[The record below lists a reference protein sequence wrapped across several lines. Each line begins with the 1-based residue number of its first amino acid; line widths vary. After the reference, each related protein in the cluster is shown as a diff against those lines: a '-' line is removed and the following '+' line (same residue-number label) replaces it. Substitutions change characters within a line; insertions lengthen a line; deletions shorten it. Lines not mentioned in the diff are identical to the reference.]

1 MDITDIRIRK
11 VNADG
16 KLKAYVTVT
25 FDDSF
30 VVHNVKIIEGENGV
44 FIAMPSRKTKSGE
57 YKDVAHPINTSFRT
71 RLQDRILEAIPEANR
86 GWSWSWRYSDFDTA
100 RRGLSMGATT
110 ATGACGS
117 ARPARGGPST
127 PRCGDRRTAAP
138 GCYPSPRHSQRG
150 SSSTCRGSPPRPRV
164 STGGCSSRSRV
175 SGQASRRRSSTR
187 DSCRREAST

>member
-11 VNADG
+11 VSADG

-71 RLQDRILEAIPEANR
+71 LLQDRILKEYE
-86 GWSWSWRYSDFDTA
+86 G
-100 RRGLSMGATT
+100 MG
-110 ATGACGS
+110 
-117 ARPARGGPST
+117 
-127 PRCGDRRTAAP
+127 DDMETAADDD
-138 GCYPSPRHSQRG
+138 
-150 SSSTCRGSPPRPRV
+150 
-164 STGGCSSRSRV
+164 
-175 SGQASRRRSSTR
+175 SGYL
-187 DSCRREAST
+187 